1 MKKNSKIIK
10 IGGIVLLVVLVISF
24 TFIFLNN
31 HDKED
36 NNKNNNN
43 NNNNQVLNN
52 EVKVSTFDISNL
64 QVQKNTPNKVNMVF
78 KLMNKSDKDIL
89 NKTLEINMY
98 QNNKIIYTY
107 HYLIENLKVSEYI
120 YVQANAS
127 FNYKKIDK
135 FEFVID
141 ESKVSIEPTYV
152 N

>member
-36 NNKNNNN
+36 NNKNN

>member
-36 NNKNNNN
+36 NNKN